1 MPARQGSAAAQKSQ
15 SFRLRLLGL
24 AARVTWLTWRTA
36 QGAAGGGRL
45 ESLAKNLLAIDQG
58 TTGTT
63 ALVMSRE
70 GKTLGRATSELPQHF
85 PEPGLVE
92 HDALEIWASVETAVS
107 GALAA
112 AGANGSDIAAI
123 GITNQ
128 RETTLLWERDTGQ
141 PVHKAIV
148 WQDRRTAPLC
158 QRLKEAGEEAR
169 VRDITGLVLDPYF
182 SGTKLNWLLEH
193 VEGALPRAERG

>member
-1 MPARQGSAAAQKSQ
+1 RA
-15 SFRLRLLGL
+15 
-24 AARVTWLTWRTA
+24 
-36 QGAAGGGRL
+36 
-45 ESLAKNLLAIDQG
+45 LAKNLLAIDQG

-70 GKTLGRATSELPQHF
+70 GETLGRATCELPQHF
-85 PEPGLVE
+85 PEPGWVE
-92 HDALEIWASVETAVS
+92 HDALQIWAGVETALS

-158 QRLKEAGEEAR
+158 Q
-169 VRDITGLVLDPYF
+169 
-182 SGTKLNWLLEH
+182 
-193 VEGALPRAERG
+193 